1 MAPESQEADN
11 KMWHPHVEHVFIEIM
26 LEEQLKGNMKNDVF
40 KGPMWQT
47 ILTELN
53 SWTGKA
59 FVSKKVVQK
68 NNRLRLKQY
77 KWSQLL
83 KHTGLGWDESTQT
96 VTGPDELWAHVVVIR
111 RVLMFII
118 FVTYCILLNW
128 TIAYKLM

>member
-26 LEEQLKGNMKNDVF
+26 LEEQLKGNMKNGVF

-47 ILTELN
+47 ITTELN
-53 SWTGKA
+53 SQTGKG

-77 KWSQLL
+77 K
-83 KHTGLGWDESTQT
+83 
-96 VTGPDELWAHVVVIR
+96 
-111 RVLMFII
+111 
-118 FVTYCILLNW
+118 
-128 TIAYKLM
+128 